1 MKKLIIICLTLIE
14 SAMYG
19 QSSGTIKGTVFD
31 EKGEPLPFAN
41 IYMERGA
48 FKMGGTSDLDGNFT
62 IKPIPT
68 GKYDVNISYVGY
80 EIKTIKGV
88 IVNADNITFLNKI
101 KMALNPQMIDINIE
115 IIEHQVDLIN
125 PEETSKM
132 TILGAELDKMAGAQ
146 SIPEMVKAISSDVQ
160 VSSNGKDVI
169 FRGARS
175 GTSAFFIDGVKSGD
189 FSTSLPSGVIKSF
202 TVYSGGIPAKYGDIT
217 GGIVVVETKSYFD
230 IFNEHRND

>member
-1 MKKLIIICLTLIE
+1 
-14 SAMYG
+14 MYG

-31 EKGEPLPFAN
+31 ENGQPMPFASV
-41 IYMERGA
+41 YMERGVY
-48 FKMGGTSDLDGNFT
+48 KMGGITDLDGNFT
-62 IKPIPT
+62 IKPIPA
-68 GKYDVNISYVGY
+68 GKYDVNISFTGY
-80 EIKTIKGV
+80 QTQIIKGV
-88 IVNADNITFLNKI
+88 IVNSDNITFLNKI
-101 KMALNPQMIDINIE
+101 KLSVSPILIDIGAEVIAPR
-115 IIEHQVDLIN
+115 VALIN

>member
-1 MKKLIIICLTLIE
+1 MKKLFIICLTIFA

-31 EKGEPLPFAN
+31 ENGEPLPFAN
-41 IYMERGA
+41 VYMERGA
-48 FKMGGTSDLDGNFT
+48 FKMGGISDLDGNFT
-62 IKPIPT
+62 IKPIPA
-68 GKYDVNISYVGY
+68 GKYDVNISFTGL
-80 EIKTIKGV
+80 ETQTIKGV
-88 IVNADNITFLNKI
+88 IVYADNITFLNKI
-101 KMALNPQMIDINIE
+101 KMSTNPNIIDVVE
-115 IIEHQVDLIN
+115 IIDHKVELIN

-132 TILGAELDKMAGAQ
+132 TVLGAELDKMAGAQ
-146 SIPEMVKAISSDVQ
+146 SLPEMISTISSDVK
-160 VSSNGKDVI
+160 VSSDGKDVI